1 MENIKKG
8 LTVPKWVLI
17 VQPKIPHLGYFI
29 YLPNLTVHPK
39 SSGFQWKKTS
49 LGVHS
54 PCAHLCA
61 AAWLITSMESFPE
74 HETKELHIQQC
85 FALTSVLGKDK
96 GQSKTLSETH
106 LFTWNQVIEKIRS
119 FAQLNSKWLDCK
131 KIKKKQDWNMY
142 GLLLLN
148 LQEFV
153 CEKYGDKKW
162 DAVKEALKLG
172 DVS

>member
-1 MENIKKG
+1 
-8 LTVPKWVLI
+8 
-17 VQPKIPHLGYFI
+17 
-29 YLPNLTVHPK
+29 
-39 SSGFQWKKTS
+39 
-49 LGVHS
+49 
-54 PCAHLCA
+54 
-61 AAWLITSMESFPE
+61 MESFPG
-74 HETKELHIQQC
+74 HETKELHNQQC

-96 GQSKTLSETH
+96 GKSQTLSETH

-131 KIKKKQDWNMY
+131 KTQDKNMY

-153 CEKYGDKKW
+153 SEKYGEKKW

>member
-1 MENIKKG
+1 MA
-8 LTVPKWVLI
+8 
-17 VQPKIPHLGYFI
+17 F
-29 YLPNLTVHPK
+29 
-39 SSGFQWKKTS
+39 
-49 LGVHS
+49 
-54 PCAHLCA
+54 
-61 AAWLITSMESFPE
+61 MESFPE

-85 FALTSVLGKDK
+85 FALTPVLGKDK
-96 GQSKTLSETH
+96 GKSQTLSDTH
-106 LFTWNQVIEKIRS
+106 IFTWNQVIGKIKS
-119 FAQLNSKWLDCK
+119 FAHLNSKRLDCK
-131 KIKKKQDWNMY
+131 KKILKNKIKMY